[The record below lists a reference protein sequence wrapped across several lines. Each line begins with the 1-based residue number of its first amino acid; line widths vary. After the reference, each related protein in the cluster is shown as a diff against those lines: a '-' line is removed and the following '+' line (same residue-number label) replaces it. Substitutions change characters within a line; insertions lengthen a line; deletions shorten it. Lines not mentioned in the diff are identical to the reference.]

1 MTIRPNIT
9 VTRHSRKIHPVPRK
23 RQFAAGKLLGFVTI
37 QRCIHLA
44 DLRRSNIVATRLGPA
59 NPFAQ
64 MIYRKFITHGLS
76 IPAICEAAYCS
87 NGHP

>member
-37 QRCIHLA
+37 LLFGRRMGEPKAGLFA
-44 DLRRSNIVATRLGPA
+44 TAMVAASFVVNLPDLGGQKRLEE
-59 NPFAQ
+59 
-64 MIYRKFITHGLS
+64 MGLEVHFL
-76 IPAICEAAYCS
+76 CEFE
-87 NGHP
+87 GD